1 VSGDPFPLAAA
12 APAGP
17 AAVVVAGGAARRMGG
32 IDKVALHVGGRSLL
46 DRVLAAADPLCATLV
61 VVGARRSTALAGVS
75 FVMEA
80 EPGGGP
86 VPAVAA
92 GLEAAGAAGTVLVL
106 ASDLPFLTPAALG
119 RLVDALADPA
129 VTAVAASDGRGH
141 PHPLLAAHRTAELRR
156 RVAGLGPGTRAA
168 AMLPPTTAIVDLG
181 SDATL
186 DVNDRADLRRARA
199 RTASPT

>member
-1 VSGDPFPLAAA
+1 VSDDPFPSAAV

-32 IDKVALHVGGRSLL
+32 IDKVALRVGGRSLL
-46 DRVLAAADPLCATLV
+46 DSVLAAASPVCATLV
-61 VVGARRSTALAGVS
+61 VVGPLRPTAVAGVT

-92 GLEAAGAAGTVLVL
+92 GLEAAGTAATALVL

-119 RLVDALADPA
+119 RLVEALADPA
-129 VTAVAASDGRGH
+129 VTAAAARDGRGR
-141 PHPLLAAHRTAELRR
+141 PHPLVAAHRTADLRR
-156 RVAGLGPGTRAA
+156 RVAGLGAGTRAA
-168 AMLPPTTAIVDLG
+168 AMLPPNTVIVDLG
-181 SDATL
+181 SEATL

-199 RTASPT
+199 RMASPT